1 MKENKLVEM
10 RNKIE
15 TLGQVTQKMIHEMN
29 NLKDLSIGTLET
41 LKRIPGY
48 EEALESMKTDF
59 LNKQKEKSNVES
71 SKRYKIFDNQ

>member
-1 MKENKLVEM
+1 M

-59 LNKQKEKSNVES
+59 LNKQKEKSNVE
-71 SKRYKIFDNQ
+71 

>member
-48 EEALESMKTDF
+48 QEALESMKTDF
-59 LNKQKEKSNVES
+59 LNKQKKKSNVE
-71 SKRYKIFDNQ
+71 

>member
-59 LNKQKEKSNVES
+59 LNKQKEKSNVE
-71 SKRYKIFDNQ
+71 